1 MTRSPIE
8 VVRTNPGVSPA
19 QVESSGS
26 RITIVAAAVTLA
38 TLTASVWVADRR
50 FNDFLSSLDDEI
62 LVQATR
68 GLDHLLK
75 RQRDQLVGEVTVLA
89 DDNRIRSTVLA
100 ATFDVA
106 TIQDVIDDLRKSSG
120 ATLLAVIDGNGKV
133 QVVSG
138 ASALRD
144 GDLGASSAVKEAFLR
159 PTSDVWTLPDQ
170 VQVVAL
176 APIRSRD
183 QVPALLVKGMALGK
197 SQLATV
203 ERTLGVGVSGAVF
216 VGDKIAASSSLSPD
230 LDDAFRIASRLV
242 DGTQQIAT
250 AHGHY
255 LVRVARTSEAA
266 TGARVAWLV
275 PLHHQADRARP
286 LVLLIWCPVVLGA
299 FMFSLLI
306 LNSRRVTNGGRP

>member
-8 VVRTNPGVSPA
+8 VVRTNPGVYPA
-19 QVESSGS
+19 QVESSRF

-50 FNDFLSSLDDEI
+50 LNDFLSSLDDEI

-106 TIQDVIDDLRKSSG
+106 TVQDVIDDLRKSSG

-144 GDLGASSAVKEAFLR
+144 GDLGASSAVKEAFQR
-159 PTSDVWTLPDQ
+159 PTSDV
-170 VQVVAL
+170 
-176 APIRSRD
+176 
-183 QVPALLVKGMALGK
+183 
-197 SQLATV
+197 
-203 ERTLGVGVSGAVF
+203 
-216 VGDKIAASSSLSPD
+216 
-230 LDDAFRIASRLV
+230 
-242 DGTQQIAT
+242 
-250 AHGHY
+250 
-255 LVRVARTSEAA
+255 
-266 TGARVAWLV
+266 
-275 PLHHQADRARP
+275 
-286 LVLLIWCPVVLGA
+286 
-299 FMFSLLI
+299 
-306 LNSRRVTNGGRP
+306 